1 MPCLIPQMKTRLA
14 LSALALSALTLAIS
28 CDTST
33 DSGTVPE
40 AAFAIAYVVEG
51 TGANVTVTQVD
62 YTDTAGNTQSVM
74 NPTLPWTITASRVSG
89 ETARLEV
96 MGSTGATSM
105 LTARIQDDPNVVMTP
120 TTYTMSTC
128 MENVNP
134 CDHDIQNTF

>member
-1 MPCLIPQMKTRLA
+1 MKFRHA
-14 LSALALSALTLAIS
+14 LSALALSSLTLAVA
-28 CDTST
+28 CDNST
-33 DSGTVPE
+33 DSGTIPE
-40 AAFAIAYVVEG
+40 TAFAIAYVVEG

-74 NPTLPWTITASRVSG
+74 NPVLPWTVTASRVSG

-96 MGSTGATSM
+96 MGSTGGTSM
-105 LTARIQDDPNVVMTP
+105 LTARIQDDPNLVMSP

-134 CDHDIQNTF
+134 CDFDLQNTF